1 MKMWKKNWRLPFHA
15 TELSVRR
22 SAQLTAAL
30 GGMLG
35 AQFATI
41 SPAKARQ
48 TASICPGAFRDGSEL
63 FVLLLVVRSHDYR
76 SSAPAADI

>member
-41 SPAKARQ
+41 IPCEGEAG
-48 TASICPGAFRDGSEL
+48 C
-63 FVLLLVVRSHDYR
+63 
-76 SSAPAADI
+76 